1 MNKMEYQ
8 KVINFLNNEVTQP
21 SDFKTKNWVEINDD
35 ACGTYNTNSQNE
47 FKTSC
52 LSDCSDAYK
61 LAKGTIT
68 AVGQAVDAIAI
79 AEDRNDK

>member
-35 ACGTYNTNSQNE
+35 ACGTYNINSQIK
-47 FKTSC
+47 F
-52 LSDCSDAYK
+52 
-61 LAKGTIT
+61 
-68 AVGQAVDAIAI
+68 
-79 AEDRNDK
+79 

>member
-1 MNKMEYQ
+1 MWN
-8 KVINFLNNEVTQP
+8 I
-21 SDFKTKNWVEINDD
+21 
-35 ACGTYNTNSQNE
+35 YNTNSQNE

-68 AVGQAVDAIAI
+68 AVGQAADAIAI
-79 AEDRNDK
+79 AGDRNDK